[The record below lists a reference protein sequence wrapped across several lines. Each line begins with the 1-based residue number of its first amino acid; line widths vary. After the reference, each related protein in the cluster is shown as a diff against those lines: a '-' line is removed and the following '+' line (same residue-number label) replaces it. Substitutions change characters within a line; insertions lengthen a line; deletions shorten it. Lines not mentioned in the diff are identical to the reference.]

1 MIPRKEIVMVD
12 NNGTEKKETGAM
24 ADSGVLDEKI
34 SKGIENK
41 SGTDNRPDGGGTP
54 HDGEDPG
61 VKSSVKKKIFGVV
74 PVIVCAILAVMLWY
88 YVIQVDNDSYEETFS
103 GVTVELAGTNELQ
116 DREGLFVYSGYNYT
130 VNVTVSGKKTVI
142 SKYSASDIKV
152 TADLSHIDASGEYD
166 VALSTTLPSG
176 MFFVRSDFDTVSVFV
191 DEKAQ
196 VTLPVKVAVVG
207 ITKSGELDYGDPEP
221 EIADVVVTGPKTEV
235 ALLDHAVVNVD
246 LNSAGIIEKTVETVR
261 TLDAVSKQ
269 GDTVNNPY
277 LQFSKKEVKVKIP
290 VFATKEVPLVCSFEY
305 GFMNADNAEITVSP
319 AMVTIKGEPS
329 VISRISNITV
339 ATFNEKTIVDNVK
352 TFTGIELP
360 ESDSY
365 SYVDESTVNVTVKQV
380 GTATKNFIV
389 SNIEVASGTN
399 SIEISDRQINV
410 RLRGPEEMLSQLTS
424 ADIKVTASVADYAS
438 GSGKVSVPATVEVIG
453 KRLEGVYDVYLN
465 GTPYSVSVVIY

>member
-1 MIPRKEIVMVD
+1 ME
-12 NNGTEKKETGAM
+12 NNSTEKKETGVMTEDGA
-24 ADSGVLDEKI
+24 LDEKI
-34 SKGIENK
+34 SNGSEKVNGAHIRPKGN
-41 SGTDNRPDGGGTP
+41 DAFR
-54 HDGEDPG
+54 DGENIPA
-61 VKSSVKKKIFGVV
+61 KSPLKKKILGVV
-74 PVIVCAILAVMLWY
+74 PVIVCAVLAVMLWY

-152 TADLSHIDASGEYD
+152 TADLSHIDAAGEYD

-196 VTLPVKVAVVG
+196 VTLPVKVAVLG
-207 ITKSGELDYGDPEP
+207 ITKSGDLDYGEPEP
-221 EIADVVVTGPKTEV
+221 EISDVVVTGPKTEV

-261 TLDAVSKQ
+261 TLDVISKQ
-269 GDTVNNPY
+269 GDTVSNPY
-277 LQFSKKEVKVKIP
+277 LQFSKKEVKVRIP

-305 GFMNADNAEITVSP
+305 GYMNSDNTEVTVSP
-319 AMVTIKGEPS
+319 ATVMIKGEPS
-329 VISRISNITV
+329 AISRISEINV
-339 ATFNEKTIVDNVK
+339 ATFNEKTIIDNVK

-360 ESDSY
+360 DNDSY
-365 SYVDESTVNVTVKQV
+365 NYVDETTVNVTVKQV

-389 SNIEVASGTN
+389 SNIEVANGTN
-399 SIEISDRQINV
+399 SIEISDKQINV
-410 RLRGPEEMLSQLTS
+410 RLRGPEEVLAQLTS
-424 ADIKVTASVADYAS
+424 ADIKITASVAGYAS

-453 KRLEGVYDVYLN
+453 KKLEGVYDVYLN
-465 GTPYSVSVVIY
+465 GTPYSVGVVIY